1 MGGSIILPG
10 LLTRNPMN
18 SFDVLTQRLCNQ
30 KLSAPDFDEPV
41 DVVRWFGAVQAQD
54 FNGAKWA
61 LALRMREATNIAIQ
75 RAYDEGRIVRT
86 HVMRPTWHFVARE
99 DIRWLLQLTAP
110 RVNIKS
116 GSGYR
121 MFELDAATFKR
132 SNKVIAN
139 ALKGGKHLTRS
150 ALKTLLNRAGIDAD
164 NPVRLAHIVLR
175 AELDGVVCSGP
186 MAGKQFTYM
195 LFDERVP
202 TTTKTFSRD
211 EALAELARRYFKS
224 HGPATLQ
231 DFVWWSGLTVAD
243 ANHAIDLI
251 DRDLRKETVEEKLY
265 VGPRL
270 RRAATPST
278 YSTHLLPAFDEYNV
292 AYKARHLVIEGGAPL
307 STWDL
312 LGPMIIVDGKAVG
325 TWKRTGDKVI
335 TLNMSNGLKKSQKL
349 AIAAAAE
356 RYTAFVGP
364 DWFRVE

>member
-1 MGGSIILPG
+1 
-10 LLTRNPMN
+10 MN
-18 SFDVLTQRLCNQ
+18 ISDVLAQRLRNQ
-30 KLSAPDFDEPV
+30 KLSSPDFAEPV
-41 DVVRWFGAVQAQD
+41 EVVRWCGAVQAQD

-61 LALRMREATNIAIQ
+61 LALRMREAKHVLIQ

-99 DIRWLLQLTAP
+99 DIRWLLQLTAS

-121 MFELDAATFKR
+121 MFELDTATLKR

-150 ALKTLLNRAGIDAD
+150 ALKTLLNRAGINAD

-186 MAGKQFTYM
+186 MDGKQFTYM
-195 LFDERVP
+195 LLDERVP
-202 TTTKTFSRD
+202 QTTKTFSRE

-224 HGPATLQ
+224 HGPAAVP

-243 ANHAIDLI
+243 ANLAIELI
-251 DRDLRKETVEEKLY
+251 DRDLRKEMVEEKLY
-265 VGPRL
+265 VGPRPG
-270 RRAATPST
+270 RTATQT
-278 YSTHLLPAFDEYNV
+278 KYSTHLLPAFDEYNV
-292 AYKARHLVIEGGAPL
+292 AYKARHLVIDGAAPL
-307 STWDL
+307 STWDV
-312 LGPMIIVDGKAVG
+312 LGPMIIVDGKAAG

-335 TLNMSNGLKKSQKL
+335 ALNLSNTLKQSQKL
-349 AIAAAAE
+349 AIAAAVE
-356 RYTAFVGP
+356 RYTAFVAPG
-364 DWFRVE
+364 R

>member
-1 MGGSIILPG
+1 
-10 LLTRNPMN
+10 
-18 SFDVLTQRLCNQ
+18 
-30 KLSAPDFDEPV
+30 PV

-61 LALRMREATNIAIQ
+61 LALRMREATNAVIQ
-75 RAYDEGRIVRT
+75 NAYDEGQIVRT
-86 HVMRPTWHFVARE
+86 HIMRPTWHFVARE

-139 ALKGGKHLTRS
+139 ALKDSKHLMRS
-150 ALKTLLNRAGIDAD
+150 AIKTLLNRAGVNAD

-186 MAGKQFTYM
+186 MDGKQFTYM

-202 TTTKTFSRD
+202 ATKTLSRQ

-224 HGPATLQ
+224 HGPATVQ
-231 DFVWWSGLTVAD
+231 DFVWWSGLTMAD
-243 ANHAIDLI
+243 ANHGIQLI
-251 DRDLRKETVEEKLY
+251 DKDLRKEMVDDKLY
-265 VGPRL
+265 VGLRL
-270 RRAATPST
+270 RRGAMPSRC
-278 YSTHLLPAFDEYNV
+278 SAHLLPAFDEYNV
-292 AYKARHLVIEGGAPL
+292 AYKARHLVIDGAATL
-307 STWDL
+307 STWNA
-312 LGPMIIVDGKAVG
+312 LGPMIIADGKAVG
-325 TWKRTGDKVI
+325 AWKRTGNVL
-335 TLNMSNGLKKSQKL
+335 TLTMSNGLKKSHKL

-356 RYTAFVGP
+356 RYTAFLGVSLQILYGVLVQ
-364 DWFRVE
+364 R

>member
-1 MGGSIILPG
+1 
-10 LLTRNPMN
+10 MN
-18 SFDVLTQRLCNQ
+18 SSDVLAHRLRNQ
-30 KLSAPDFDEPV
+30 KLSSPHFDNPA

-61 LALRMREATNIAIQ
+61 LALRMREATNAAIQ
-75 RAYDEGRIVRT
+75 TAYDEGRILRT
-86 HVMRPTWHFVARE
+86 HLMRPTWHFVTRE

-132 SNKVIAN
+132 SNRIIAN
-139 ALKGGKHLTRS
+139 ALKRGKHLTRS
-150 ALKTLLNRAGIDAD
+150 ALKTLLNRAGIAAD

-195 LFDERVP
+195 LLDERVP
-202 TTTKTFSRD
+202 AKATFSRD
-211 EALAELARRYFKS
+211 EALAELARRYFTS
-224 HGPATLQ
+224 HGPATMQ

-243 ANHAIDLI
+243 ANHAIELI
-251 DRDLRKETVEEKLY
+251 DRDLRKEMVEEKLY
-265 VGPRL
+265 MRPRSFP
-270 RRAATPST
+270 ATPVE

-292 AYKARHLVIEGGAPL
+292 AYKARHLVIGGGAPL
-307 STWDL
+307 STWDF

-356 RYTAFVGP
+356 RFTAFLGVP
-364 DWFRVE
+364 SDKR